1 MRYLLIEILACEQIL
16 NVNISP
22 PQLAVCEIYTD
33 PANKTY
39 QDTFTKPVVPECC
52 VNICNGGQ
60 EEREEYNSELV
71 KFQSKVACI
80 LLDVNVHENSTK
92 NVHVMKPPLTPEYV
106 ATLNSKEL
114 RQAERNLDYI
124 AGDGKCL
131 Y

>member
-1 MRYLLIEILACEQIL
+1 MLYLLIEILAREQIL

-39 QDTFTKPVVPECC
+39 QDTFTKPAVPECC
-52 VNICNGGQ
+52 VDICSGGQ
-60 EEREEYNSELV
+60 EEREEYNIELV
-71 KFQSKVACI
+71 TFQSKVACI
-80 LLDVNVHENSTK
+80 LLDMNVHENSTE
-92 NVHVMKPPLTPEYV
+92 NVHIMQPPLTAEYV
-106 ATLNSKEL
+106 ATLKEL

-124 AGDGKCL
+124 AGDGNYL